1 MRLGINGF
9 FWNRET
15 TGSGQ
20 YTHQL
25 VDGLAGLPG
34 APEYVLFRPGTVD
47 QGRNAPATV
56 GRMEE
61 FLVAPPIPLTENLSK
76 VWFEQVSFPRA
87 CLDQE
92 VDVAHVPYFA
102 PPVRDG
108 GRMVVTIHDLIPL
121 ILPAYRGSILV
132 RLYTRLVATGARRA
146 RAIITDSD
154 SSRQDILDLL
164 AVAPGRV
171 HVVYLAVSEAF
182 KPVEDPKKLDVI
194 REKYNLPSE
203 YILYLGGFDQR
214 KNVTTLIL
222 AFAKMIESPSA
233 KAHLVIAGRL
243 PTQNS
248 AFFPDPRPTVER
260 AGVQDR
266 VSFIGWVPEEDKPAV
281 FSEAGMFI
289 FPSLYEGFGLPPL
302 EAMSCGAPVIASNRG
317 SLPEIVGEGGLLID
331 PLDVNGLAAAMTAL
345 AQDEGRRRELA
356 AKGLHQARRF
366 SWQKTVAETLEV
378 YRAVTTGK

>member
-9 FWNRET
+9 FWSRET

-25 VDGLAGLPG
+25 VDGLAALPD
-34 APEYVLFRPGTVD
+34 ALECVVFRPGTLN
-47 QGRNAPATV
+47 QGRSARAKM
-56 GRMEE
+56 GGMEE
-61 FLVAPPIPLTENLSK
+61 FLLAPPIPLTENLSK

-87 CLDQE
+87 CLERD

-102 PPVRDG
+102 PPLRDG
-108 GRMVVTIHDLIPL
+108 GKMVVTIHDLIPL
-121 ILPAYRGSILV
+121 ILPAYRGPLLV
-132 RLYTRLVATGARRA
+132 RLYTRLVATAARRA

-164 AVAPGRV
+164 NVAPGRV
-171 HVVYLAVSEAF
+171 HVVYLGVNEAF
-182 KPVEDPKKLDVI
+182 KPVKEPKKLEVI

-214 KNVTTLIL
+214 KNVTMLIL
-222 AFAKMIESPSA
+222 AFGKMIESPGA

-248 AFFPDPRPTVER
+248 AFFPDPRPTVE
-260 AGVQDR
+260 AVGLQDR
-266 VSFIGWVPEEDKPAV
+266 VSFIGWVPEEDKPALL
-281 FSEAGMFI
+281 SQASMFI

-302 EAMSCGAPVIASNRG
+302 EAMSCGTAVISSNRG

-345 AQDEGRRRELA
+345 ARDEGRRKELA
-356 AKGLHQARRF
+356 ARGLHQARRF

-378 YRAVTTGK
+378 YRAVANNR